1 MSIDDSMDRGFA
13 KRGEVH
19 HEYVI
24 EADCDANME
33 MVLRCVHA
41 FFQVCPSHS
50 LNAHS
55 ILDYAAEKE
64 IDDDDSMDRRFAKCG
79 GVQQE

>member
-1 MSIDDSMDRGFA
+1 MSIDDFMDRGFA

-33 MVLRCVHA
+33 MVLSCVRA
-41 FFQVCPSHS
+41 FFQVCPSPS

-55 ILDYAAEKE
+55 ILDYAAEKD
-64 IDDDDSMDRRFAKCG
+64 IDDDDSMDQKFAKRG
-79 GVQQE
+79 VVQQG